1 VLTLLGSPTV
11 ELADGRRLPLPAT
24 RPGALLAYLA
34 CRGDWVAR
42 DELAF
47 LMRPDVPDADARRYL
62 RQLLHR
68 AAAFAWV
75 AGLEVVDDRVR
86 WSVASDLM
94 LLREAVAHGGAACLA
109 GAPPAPL
116 LAGYAPPGVPAF
128 VEWLELERE
137 QVAAA
142 WRSAALRHAR
152 ERERAGDDEAAIEAR
167 ECVLSAAPL
176 DETTVQA
183 LMHACLR
190 SGAAER
196 ALEAYE
202 RFALALEREVSGAPL
217 EATQALADAARRA
230 LAAGQGGGAR
240 SVAPRDGLPLP
251 TSVFVGRTHELE
263 RLTSWLGGAARL
275 VSIVG
280 LGGAGKTRLALEY
293 AHSVGGDLDLGVR
306 FVPLAG
312 LDSIDEVVA
321 ALASRVGLASSV
333 SPTPQAVGAQIGVS
347 TALLVLDE
355 AEHLPPERLG
365 ATLVG
370 VLEAAPGLRVIVTSR
385 RPLGVGAEHV
395 LRLGGLAVAASPPGE
410 DDGRASATSDA
421 ATLFHQRVSRLGFE
435 LPADDATRA
444 VVADLCEAVDGLPL
458 ALELAAVQA
467 RVRPLPDMVA
477 ELRRGADVLRTAA
490 DDVPERHRS
499 LDALLSQAWDALSQ
513 GQRDALVRLT
523 VFGAGCSLAAADEVA
538 GADVETVATLLER
551 SLLRR
556 VGEDRFEVHALVRRA
571 APSTP
576 DDTTLDAHAR
586 FVLGWLAGLTPAL
599 VGGPEQVAVL
609 ERVHAALDDVRRA
622 WTRALEIAFG
632 ERAGEDFGPIEARHA
647 LDAAL
652 TALDHALHARSLR
665 DVAFVL
671 YAATV
676 RASEASARGGD
687 AASLRVWSRSQVRLA
702 NVERNRG
709 DTEAARSRLVATL
722 DVLEAHGA
730 PVDAARASLEARLEL
745 AKVDE
750 TVAAYVRAIHGY
762 GGVLDGATARG
773 DDDLTI
779 QAHTGIGNVLFA
791 SGGDLERAMQHY
803 DASVA
808 LARGVGDRDL
818 LSLVLIN
825 LGAGHFDLGRPQAA
839 RRAWSEAAELALA
852 IGHRQREAVVLNNL
866 AAVSEALGDTEA
878 ARHAFDRSLALRLE
892 VGDRGGAARVLL
904 NLGRL
909 AQRTGALDE
918 ADAYLEASVREHEAL
933 DDPADLAWALATHAR
948 VRTLLG
954 DLRSARRATERAL
967 RIGRLS
973 GDRVGT
979 LAALLAL
986 AAVLGGSGRR
996 DRAVA
1001 LVEAV
1006 AALSVGRDAGIHASA
1021 TALCAELRA
1030 ASAAAETDADG
1041 GGVATGDERR
1051 DLDDLETL
1059 AASVLGEI
1067 RR

>member
-1 VLTLLGSPTV
+1 MLTLIGSPTA
-11 ELADGRRLPLPAT
+11 ELDDGRRVPWPAT

-34 CRGDWVAR
+34 CRSDWVAR

-47 LMRPDVPDADARRYL
+47 LMRPDEPDAAARRYL

-68 AAAFAWV
+68 AAAFPWA

-86 WSVASDLM
+86 WNVVSDLRC
-94 LLREAVAHGGAACLA
+94 LREAVAHGDPAVLVA
-109 GAPPAPL
+109 APPAPL
-116 LAGYAPPGVPAF
+116 LAGYAPPGMPAF
-128 VEWLELERE
+128 EAWLELERE
-137 QVAAA
+137 QLAAA
-142 WRSAALRHAR
+142 WRSAVLRHAR
-152 ERERAGDDEAAIEAR
+152 ERERAGDDESAIEAR
-167 ECVLSAAPL
+167 ERVLSVAPL

-190 SGAAER
+190 SGVAER
-196 ALEAYE
+196 ALEAFE
-202 RFALALEREVSGAPL
+202 RFARCLERDVSGEPL

-230 LAAGQGGGAR
+230 LA
-240 SVAPRDGLPLP
+240 VAPDGAARIDAPPDELPHP
-251 TSVFVGRTHELE
+251 TSAFVGRTRELE
-263 RLTSWLGGAARL
+263 RLSSWLGGAARL

-293 AHSVGGDLDLGVR
+293 AHGVRGGLELGAR

-312 LDSIDEVVA
+312 LHGVEEVVA
-321 ALASRVGLASSV
+321 VLASRVGLASSV
-333 SPTPQAVGAQIGVS
+333 PPTPQAVGAQIGTS
-347 TALLVLDE
+347 SALLVLDE
-355 AEHLPPERLG
+355 AEHLASERLG
-365 ATLVG
+365 AALVG
-370 VLEAAPGLRVIVTSR
+370 VLETAPGLRVIVTAR
-385 RPLGVGAEHV
+385 RPLGVSAEHV
-395 LRLGGLAVAASPPGE
+395 LRLGGLAVAAADPGE
-410 DDGRASATSDA
+410 DAGHATTTSEA
-421 ATLFHQRVSRLGFE
+421 ADLFHERVSRLGIL

-444 VVADLCEAVDGLPL
+444 AVSDLCEAVDGLPL

-467 RVRPLPDMVA
+467 RVRPLPALVA
-477 ELRRGADVLRTAA
+477 ELRRGTDVLRTAS

-499 LDALLSQAWDALSQ
+499 LEALVRQAWDGLLPR
-513 GQRDALVRLT
+513 QRDALVRLT
-523 VFGAGCSLAAADEVA
+523 VFGAGCSLAAAEEVA

-556 VGEDRFEVHALVRRA
+556 VGEDRFEVHALVRRG
-571 APSTP
+571 APSTVGAA
-576 DDTTLDAHAR
+576 TLAAHAR
-586 FVLGWLAGLTPAL
+586 FVLGWLAGLTSAL
-599 VGGPEQVAVL
+599 VGGPEQVVAL

-622 WTRALEIAFG
+622 WTHGLDIAFG
-632 ERAGEDFGPIEARHA
+632 AVGGGTFPPMAARRA

-652 TALDHALHARSLR
+652 TALDHALHARSQR

-671 YAATV
+671 YEATV

-687 AASLRVWSRSQVRLA
+687 ATSLRVWSRAQVRLA
-702 NVERNRG
+702 NVERHRSQ
-709 DTEAARSRLVATL
+709 TEAARSRLVATL
-722 DVLEAHGA
+722 DVLEAYGA
-730 PVDAARASLEARLEL
+730 SSDALRASLEARLEL

-750 TVAAYVRAIHGY
+750 AVAAYARAVHGY
-762 GGVLDGATARG
+762 EGVLDGATERG

-808 LARGVGDRDL
+808 LARAVGDRDL
-818 LSLVLIN
+818 LSLALIN
-825 LGAGHFDLGRPQAA
+825 LGAGHFDLGQPQAA
-839 RRAWSEAAELALA
+839 RRSWSEAAELALA

-866 AAVSEALGDTEA
+866 AAVSESLGDTEA

-909 AQRTGALDE
+909 AQRTGELDE
-918 ADAYLEASVREHEAL
+918 ADAYLEASVREHEAV
-933 DDPADLAWALATHAR
+933 DDPADLAWALATQAR

-973 GDRVGT
+973 GDRVAT

-986 AAVLGGSGRR
+986 AALLGRAGRIG
-996 DRAVA
+996 RALS
-1001 LVEAV
+1001 LVESV
-1006 AALSVGRDAGIHASA
+1006 AGLSVGRDAGIHASA
-1021 TALCAELRA
+1021 TALCDEL
-1030 ASAAAETDADG
+1030 ASAIASTAEAAA
-1041 GGVATGDERR
+1041 GVADATDGEGRA
-1051 DLDDLETL
+1051 LDALDAL

>member
-1 VLTLLGSPTV
+1 MLTLLGSPTA
-11 ELADGRRLPLPAT
+11 EFDDGRRVPWPAT

-34 CRGDWVAR
+34 CRCDWVAR

-47 LMRPDVPDADARRYL
+47 LMRPDAPDADARRYL

-68 AAAFAWV
+68 AASYPWV
-75 AGLEVVDDRVR
+75 MGLEVVDDRVR
-86 WSVASDLM
+86 WSVASDVRC
-94 LLREAVAHGGAACLA
+94 LREAITNGDPAGLAA
-109 GAPPAPL
+109 APPAPL
-116 LAGYAPPGVPAF
+116 LAGYAPPGVSAF
-128 VEWLELERE
+128 EAWLELERE
-137 QVAAA
+137 QLATA
-142 WRSAALRHAR
+142 WRSAVLRHAR
-152 ERERAGDDEAAIEAR
+152 ERERAGDDEVAIEAR
-167 ECVLSAAPL
+167 ERVLSVAPL
-176 DETTVQA
+176 DETTLQA
-183 LMHACLR
+183 LMHGCLR
-190 SGAAER
+190 SGVPER
-196 ALEAYE
+196 ALEAFE
-202 RFALALEREVSGAPL
+202 RFALSLERDVSGEPL

-230 LAAGQGGGAR
+230 LA
-240 SVAPRDGLPLP
+240 VAPDGVTRVAAPPDDLPLP
-251 TSVFVGRTHELE
+251 TSAFIGRTRELE
-263 RLTSWLGGAARL
+263 RLASWLGGAARL

-293 AHSVGGDLDLGVR
+293 AHGARGELDLGAR
-306 FVPLAG
+306 FVRLAG
-312 LDSIDEVVA
+312 LNTIDEVIA

-333 SPTPQAVGAQIGVS
+333 TPTPQAVGAQIGAS
-347 TALLVLDE
+347 SALLVLDE
-355 AEHLPPERLG
+355 AEHLSSERLG
-365 ATLVG
+365 AALVG
-370 VLEAAPGLRVIVTSR
+370 VLEVAPGLRVIVTTR

-395 LRLGGLAVAASPPGE
+395 LRLGGLAVASSEADEGA
-410 DDGRASATSDA
+410 GRSSATSEA
-421 ATLFHQRVSRLGFE
+421 EALFHQRVSRLGFE
-435 LPADDATRA
+435 LAADDATRA
-444 VVADLCEAVDGLPL
+444 AVTDLCQAVDGLPL

-467 RVRPLPDMVA
+467 RVRPLPALVA

-499 LDALLSQAWDALSQ
+499 LEALVRQAWDALSP
-513 GQRDALVRLT
+513 GQRDALARLT
-523 VFGAGCSLAAADEVA
+523 VFGAGCSLAAADAVA

-556 VGEDRFEVHALVRRA
+556 VGEDRFEVHALVRRG
-571 APSTP
+571 APSAP
-576 DDTTLDAHAR
+576 DDATLAAHAR
-586 FVLGWLAGLTPAL
+586 FVLAWLAELTPAL
-599 VGGPEQVAVL
+599 MGGPDQVAAL
-609 ERVHAALDDVRRA
+609 EHVHADLDDVRRA
-622 WTRALEIAFG
+622 WMHALDIAFG
-632 ERAGEDFGPIEARHA
+632 AAESAAFRPSEARLA

-671 YAATV
+671 YESTV
-676 RASEASARGGD
+676 SASEPAARGGD
-687 AASLRVWSRSQVRLA
+687 TASLRVWSRAQVRLA
-702 NVERNRG
+702 NVERHRSQ
-709 DTEAARSRLVATL
+709 TEGARSRLVATL

-730 PVDAARASLEARLEL
+730 PSDALRASLEARLEL

-750 TVAAYVRAIHGY
+750 TVASYPRARHGY
-762 GGVLDGATARG
+762 EAVLDGAIARG
-773 DDDLTI
+773 DDDLTL
-779 QAHTGIGNVLFA
+779 QANTGIGNVLFA

-808 LARGVGDRDL
+808 LARTVGDRDL
-818 LSLVLIN
+818 LSLALIN

-839 RRAWSEAAELALA
+839 RRAWSEAAELTLA

-948 VRTLLG
+948 VRIELG

-986 AAVLGGSGRR
+986 ASLLGRAGRSDHAVS
-996 DRAVA
+996 
-1001 LVEAV
+1001 LVETV
-1006 AALSVGRDAGIHASA
+1006 ADLSVGRDAGIHASA
-1021 TALCAELRA
+1021 TSLCADLRA
-1030 ASAAAETDADG
+1030 ARTPVPTVADG
-1041 GGVATGDERR
+1041 GSVATDGDRR
-1051 DLDDLETL
+1051 DLDDLEAL
-1059 AASVLGEI
+1059 AARVLGEI
-1067 RR
+1067 GR

>member
-11 ELADGRRLPLPAT
+11 ERADGRRLPLPAT

-47 LMRPDVPDADARRYL
+47 LMRPDAPDADARRYL

-68 AAAFAWV
+68 AAAFPWAT
-75 AGLEVVDDRVR
+75 GLEVVDDRVR
-86 WSVASDLM
+86 WSVASDLQR
-94 LLREAVAHGGAACLA
+94 LREALAQGGAACLA
-109 GAPPAPL
+109 GGTPAPL
-116 LAGYAPPGVPAF
+116 LAGYDPPGVPAF
-128 VEWLELERE
+128 AEWLGLERE
-137 QVAAA
+137 QLTTS

-152 ERERAGDDEAAIEAR
+152 ERERAGDDDSAIEAR
-167 ECVLSAAPL
+167 ERVLSVAPL

-196 ALEAYE
+196 ALEVYE
-202 RFALALEREVSGAPL
+202 RFAAALERDVSGAPL

-230 LAAGQGGGAR
+230 LAAAPDGGAR
-240 SVAPRDGLPLP
+240 SEAPRDDLPLP
-251 TSVFVGRTHELE
+251 TSAFVGRTGELE
-263 RLTSWLGGAARL
+263 RLASWLGGAARL

-293 AHSVGGDLDLGVR
+293 AHAARGGLDLGVR
-306 FVPLAG
+306 FVRLAG

-321 ALASRVGLASSV
+321 TLASRVGLASSV
-333 SPTPQAVGAQIGVS
+333 APTPQAVGAQIGAS
-347 TALLVLDE
+347 SALLVLDE

-365 ATLVG
+365 AALVG
-370 VLEAAPGLRVIVTSR
+370 VLETAPGLRVIVTTR

-395 LRLGGLAVAASPPGE
+395 LRLGGLAVAVPAPGE
-410 DDGRASATSDA
+410 EGGHAGATSEA
-421 ATLFHQRVSRLGFE
+421 AALFHQRVSRLGFD

-444 VVADLCEAVDGLPL
+444 AVTDLCEAVDGLPL

-467 RVRPLPDMVA
+467 RVRPLPDLV
-477 ELRRGADVLRTAA
+477 EGLRRGGDVLRTAA

-499 LDALLSQAWDALSQ
+499 LDALVRQAWDGLSP

-523 VFGAGCSLAAADEVA
+523 VFGAGCSLAAADQVA

-556 VGEDRFEVHALVRRA
+556 VGEDRFEVHALVRRGAPA
-571 APSTP
+571 AP
-576 DDTTLDAHAR
+576 DHTTLDAHAR
-586 FVLGWLAGLTPAL
+586 FVLDWLAGLTSAL
-599 VGGPEQVAVL
+599 VGGREQVAAL

-622 WTRALEIAFG
+622 WMHALDIAFG
-632 ERAGEDFGPIEARHA
+632 AHAGGTFEPIAARDA

-652 TALDHALHARSLR
+652 TALDHALHARSLH

-671 YAATV
+671 YEATV

-687 AASLRVWSRSQVRLA
+687 AASLRVWSRSQARLA

-709 DTEAARSRLVATL
+709 DTEVARSRLVATL
-722 DVLEAHGA
+722 DVLGAHGA
-730 PVDAARASLEARLEL
+730 PADAVRASLEARLEL

-750 TVAAYVRAIHGY
+750 VVAAYARAIHGY
-762 GGVLDGATARG
+762 EGVLDGATVRG

-818 LSLVLIN
+818 LSLALIN

-839 RRAWSEAAELALA
+839 RRAWSEAAELTLA

-948 VRTLLG
+948 VRIDLG
-954 DLRSARRATERAL
+954 DPRSARRATERAL

-986 AAVLGGSGRR
+986 AALLGRAGRR
-996 DRAVA
+996 ARAES
-1001 LVEAV
+1001 LVEVV
-1006 AALSVGRDAGIHASA
+1006 AGLSAGRDAGIHASA

-1030 ASAAAETDADG
+1030 ESAVVAADADG
-1041 GGVATGDERR
+1041 GRVASDDERR
-1051 DLDDLETL
+1051 GLDDLEAL

-1067 RR
+1067 GR